1 MGKPKKGGYPPFP
14 EPITHYIEIID
25 GKINPAAVTIAW
37 GDWVAWTNKD
47 AVLYTL
53 VLFKN
58 GEQTEGPWAT
68 VNPNSTSARKVFTW
82 SSSLG
87 KDPVVYEYGLLP
99 PGETKAKITA
109 KITAQ
114 ISRF

>member
-1 MGKPKKGGYPPFP
+1 MGKPKKGGYPAPQ
-14 EPITHYIEIID
+14 PITHYIQIID

-47 AVLYTL
+47 AVSYTL

-58 GEQTEGPWAT
+58 GEQTKWAT
-68 VNPNSTSARKVFTW
+68 LDPNSTSARMVFNW
-82 SSSLG
+82 PSDKP
-87 KDPVVYEYGLLP
+87 KDPVVYDYGMLP
-99 PGETKAKITA
+99 PGTA
-109 KITAQ
+109 KATITAQ